1 MSRVLT
7 VTRVRFSSF
16 KRLKHSWIFFC
27 QLDSTQVLLDLSQKI
42 LQKLSK
48 MPTKLTSRNDDGD
61 ADVAFKVGGDDA
73 LFDLV
78 VVVPA
83 IATSVAR
90 WQNLIP
96 SFLWIAPG
104 WRGHN

>member
-1 MSRVLT
+1 
-7 VTRVRFSSF
+7 
-16 KRLKHSWIFFC
+16 
-27 QLDSTQVLLDLSQKI
+27 
-42 LQKLSK
+42 

-78 VVVPA
+78 VVVVPA

-96 SFLWIAPG
+96 SFPW
-104 WRGHN
+104 N